1 MDSSSSEDDS
11 LSDGAGGFGDDVS
24 RWIAGEGGFGVGAS
38 GWIAEEGE
46 FGVVTSGWM
55 IGEGGFGFVTSG
67 WIDGEGG
74 FLVALFRR
82 NGVNSS
88 SSSEDESLISAP
100 GIFFTL
106 G

>member
-11 LSDGAGGFGDDVS
+11 LSDGAGGFRDDVS
-24 RWIAGEGGFGVGAS
+24 RWIAGEGEFGVGAS
-38 GWIAEEGE
+38 GWM
-46 FGVVTSGWM
+46 T
-55 IGEGGFGFVTSG
+55 GEGGFGFFTSE

-74 FLVALFRR
+74 FFVALFRR

-88 SSSEDESLISAP
+88 SSSEDESLITAP